1 MSTITAKEA
10 RRTFTDLLARAAY
23 GKERVTVT
31 RNGKPVAV
39 LVPLEDAEA
48 LEAMEDRRDADD
60 VEKALA
66 EMKRDGERLIPWE
79 EAKKRLRPR
88 VGTKRRRRSK

>member
-31 RNGKPVAV
+31 RNGRPMAV
-39 LVPLEDAEA
+39 LVPVEDAEA
-48 LEAMEDRRDADD
+48 LEALEERIDLEDVRKRAK
-60 VEKALA
+60 EK
-66 EMKRDGERLIPWE
+66 LIPWE
-79 EAKKRLRPR
+79 EAKKALR
-88 VGTKRRRRSK
+88 K

>member
-39 LVPLEDAEA
+39 LVPVEDAEA
-48 LEAMEDRRDADD
+48 LEALEERIDLEDVRKRAK
-60 VEKALA
+60 EKT
-66 EMKRDGERLIPWE
+66 IPWE
-79 EAKKRLRPR
+79 EAKRRLR
-88 VGTKRRRRSK
+88 G

>member
-10 RRTFTDLLARAAY
+10 RRTFTDILARAAY

-39 LVPLEDAEA
+39 LVPVEDAEA
-48 LEAMEDRRDADD
+48 LEALEERIDLEDVRRRRK
-60 VEKALA
+60 EKT
-66 EMKRDGERLIPWE
+66 IPWE
-79 EAKKRLRPR
+79 EAKKALR
-88 VGTKRRRRSK
+88 K

>member
-10 RRTFTDLLARAAY
+10 RRTFTDILARAAY

-39 LVPLEDAEA
+39 LVPVEDAEA
-48 LEAMEDRRDADD
+48 LEALEERIDLEDVRRRAK
-60 VEKALA
+60 E
-66 EMKRDGERLIPWE
+66 ELIPWE
-79 EAKKRLRPR
+79 EVKKRLRR
-88 VGTKRRRRSK
+88 K

>member
-39 LVPLEDAEA
+39 LVPVEDAEA
-48 LEAMEDRRDADD
+48 LEALEERIDLEDVRRRRK
-60 VEKALA
+60 EKAIPLA
-66 EMKRDGERLIPWE
+66 EV
-79 EAKKRLRPR
+79 KKRL
-88 VGTKRRRRSK
+88 GL